1 MKVEDMKI
9 EKIEIIVGEKKMMS
23 IIGISKTTEII
34 MIQNNTKITQE
45 KMVEMEIELITST
58 IWVGTIIT
66 HQIIEDDY

>member
-9 EKIEIIVGEKKMMS
+9 EKIEIIVGEKEMMS